1 MKRILFVDDEQSILD
16 GLRGRLYHK
25 RKEWNMEF
33 SLGGEAGVAAFER
46 EPFDMVV
53 SDLRM
58 PGMDGARLL
67 EIVSQRWPQAARIV
81 LSGYSEHE
89 QTVRVVRYAHQ
100 YLAKPC
106 EAKQLE
112 NVIERC
118 LKLQELLHDDRLRA
132 LVGRIGK
139 LPTVPATYNKLC
151 ELMTRPD
158 VSAEEV
164 AQVIGKDMA
173 IAARLLQM
181 VNSAFFRLA
190 RRITKI
196 EQAVTYLGFAAIR
209 NLVMSMEVFS
219 QFQRNPKLAD
229 FDPEKLQAHAQ
240 VVSAAVR
247 ALTVKTPLADDALL
261 AGMLHDIGYLIF
273 VQECPDEF
281 LKAVEESRQTGQ
293 PLHEV
298 ERLRLGASH
307 AQIGAYLLG
316 IWGLPYPI
324 IEAVAHQNRPEAVTQ
339 TDFDVLAAL
348 AVAKSLTLEYESS
361 TVRALDAP
369 RPPVGEDYWKGLN
382 APFDFAEARRRV
394 SEMLGETSDQTSGT

>member
-16 GLRGRLYHK
+16 GLRGRLYHQ
-25 RKEWNMEF
+25 RKDWKMEF
-33 SLGGEAGVAAFER
+33 ALGGETAIMACEQA
-46 EPFDMVV
+46 PFDLIVT
-53 SDLRM
+53 DLRM
-58 PGMDGARLL
+58 PGMDGGKLL
-67 EIVSQRWPQAARIV
+67 EMVGQRWPQTVRIV
-81 LSGYSEHE
+81 LSGYSEQE
-89 QTVRVVRYAHQ
+89 QTMRVVRYAHQ

-106 EAKQLE
+106 EPRQLE

-118 LKLQELLHDDRLRA
+118 LKLQELLHGDSVRA
-132 LVGRIGK
+132 LVGRIGN
-139 LPTVPATYNKLC
+139 LPAVPQTYAKLC
-151 ELMTRPD
+151 DAMTQPD

-164 AQVIGKDMA
+164 AKIIGKDMA
-173 IAARLLQM
+173 ISARLLQM

-219 QFQRNPKLAD
+219 QFKRNETLAD
-229 FDPEKLQAHAQ
+229 FDPAKLQHHANL
-240 VVSAAVR
+240 VSAAAR

-261 AGMLHDIGYLIF
+261 AGLLHDIGYLIL
-273 VQECPDEF
+273 VQECPKEF
-281 LKAVEESRQTGQ
+281 AAAVEESRQTGQ

-298 ERLRLGASH
+298 ERRHFGASH

-324 IEAVAHQNRPEAVTQ
+324 IEAVAHQNRPETVAQ
-339 TDFDVLAAL
+339 TEFDVLAAL
-348 AVAKSLTLEYESS
+348 AVAKSLTMEHESS

-369 RPPVGEDYWKGLN
+369 RPPVGEDYWNGLH

-394 SEMLGETSDQTSGT
+394 SEVLAETTESEA

>member
-1 MKRILFVDDEQSILD
+1 MKRILFVDDEQAVLD

-25 RKEWNMEF
+25 RKDWKMDFAF
-33 SLGGEAGVAAFER
+33 SGESAVKAFEQV
-46 EPFDMVV
+46 PFDLIVT
-53 SDLRM
+53 DLRM
-58 PGMDGARLL
+58 PGIDGARLL
-67 EIVSQRWPQAARIV
+67 EIVSHRWPQAVRIV
-81 LSGYSEHE
+81 LSGYSEQE

-118 LKLQELLHDDRLRA
+118 LKLQELLSEDKVRA
-132 LVGRIGK
+132 LVGRIRK
-139 LPTVPATYNKLC
+139 LPAVPQTYAKLC
-151 ELMTRPD
+151 EVMTRPD

-164 AQVIGKDMA
+164 AQIIGKDMV
-173 IAARLLQM
+173 ISARLLQM

-219 QFQRNPKLAD
+219 QFERDPRLAD

-273 VQECPDEF
+273 VQECPEEF
-281 LKAVEESRQTGQ
+281 LKVVEESRQSGQ

-298 ERLRLGASH
+298 ERQRLGASH

-324 IEAVAHQNRPEAVTQ
+324 IEAVAHQNRPEAVAQ

-348 AVAKSLTLEYESS
+348 AVAKSLTLEHESS

-369 RPPVGEDYWKGLN
+369 RPPVGADYWKGLN
-382 APFDFAEARRRV
+382 APFDFVEAQRRV
-394 SEMLGETSDQTSGT
+394 SEILSHTADNETGT